1 MSQFNLS
8 NLKRSQL
15 VIIPAILAAYSMGG
29 KETFLGMNSEQV
41 FVVLLAVVVINL
53 IFECRKM
60 GKDD

>member
-8 NLKRSQL
+8 NLKRSQI

-29 KETFLGMNSEQV
+29 KEIFLGMKSEQV

-53 IFECRKM
+53 ILECRKM
-60 GKDD
+60 GKDG